1 MMGKDETAVETI
13 PRHPSVKE
21 KIQSHVRRMS
31 VRLSK
36 PASETA

>member
-1 MMGKDETAVETI
+1 MEKDETMIEMIA
-13 PRHPSVKE
+13 RQPSVKE